1 VPIVSRSEDDRS
13 AAGSEGPSS
22 RTATDGGQSLDA
34 DVFTRRSDVEPP
46 SRTERLRQRFDRSLR
61 APLAVAWNDVRTRV
75 GGFIIGFFLLL
86 WLIAELSLMPAW
98 QSLVAPLVSLT
109 VPIPGLGNVHPFNF
123 LVVSYPYSYEG
134 PLLAQPFT
142 TQFPLGTD
150 NLGRPLGEQVVH
162 ATPFMWKMVLAGSLF
177 SVVVG
182 TVVGALAGYSG
193 GMLDRVLMTI
203 TDAVLTI
210 PALALVIVLAS
221 LFPFESPYVVGLIL
235 GIDNWPGLAR
245 TVRSQVLSIREES
258 FTEASRVMG
267 LSKLHILR
275 RDVIAN
281 IMPYVSVNVATSS
294 KRIIFESVGLYFLG
308 ILATSTFNWGVM
320 LNDAYESGLFT
331 DLAAVHWLYVPMIVI
346 ILFSLG
352 FLLFAQGLDRVFN
365 VRLRAR
371 HAETTIDD
379 DDPSEETTDT
389 DPTVPV

>member
-1 VPIVSRSEDDRS
+1 MPIVSRSKDDRS
-13 AAGSEGPSS
+13 TAGSEGPSS

-34 DVFTRRSDVEPP
+34 DVFTRRSEIDPP
-46 SRTERLRQRFDRSLR
+46 SRTERLHQRFDRSLR

-75 GGFIIGFFLLL
+75 GGFIIGFFLLM

-98 QSLVAPLVSLT
+98 QSLVAPLTSLA
-109 VPIPGLGNVHPFNF
+109 VPMPGLGSVHPFNF

-134 PLLAQPFT
+134 PLLARPFT

-150 NLGRPLGEQVVH
+150 NLGRPLGEQIVH
-162 ATPFMWKMVLAGSLF
+162 AAPFMWKMVLAGSLF

-193 GMLDRVLMTI
+193 GVLDRVLMTI

-308 ILATSTFNWGVM
+308 ILATSSFNWGVM

-331 DLAAVHWLYVPMIVI
+331 DLAAIHWLYVPMIVI

-379 DDPSEETTDT
+379 EDPSEGSTDT
-389 DPTVPV
+389 ETVAQV

>member
-1 VPIVSRSEDDRS
+1 M
-13 AAGSEGPSS
+13 
-22 RTATDGGQSLDA
+22 DGGQSLDA

-98 QSLVAPLVSLT
+98 QSLVAPLVSLA